1 MRLSKTTYQIW
12 RECPHNAWFKVHA
25 PDIYNAKPLSEF
37 DKTII
42 ETGNEIDQMARA
54 LFPGGIEIEPGDT
67 EGSRARIAVRTPIL
81 YQPAFAAGDLMA
93 VCDILVWNGTAY
105 DLYEVKASSSGSDK
119 SKAEEIYVTDIGF
132 QVHVLKAC
140 GVPLG
145 RQFLVRLDRDYVRAG
160 DLDLAAMFTREDYTD
175 SVADASPDIAREI
188 GLAVVDL
195 ASQTP
200 LPGPCGCMR
209 KGRSAHC
216 TTFAVSCPEVPDYS
230 VHDIA
235 RIGASKRKL
244 GELIDRGILRIEDV
258 PADVALSDAQTLQVT
273 VARSGEMVI
282 DRGAIAASMPTTD
295 EPIAFLDYET
305 FAAAVPRFDGYR
317 PYDQIPFQFSLDVL
331 QNGTLTHHEF
341 LLTDAVRPDDAFI
354 ATLELYLP
362 DRGAIVVWSKAFELT
377 INKRLAERN
386 PGAAGLM
393 QEIADRVVDLEE
405 VFKRQL
411 LVHPGFRGK
420 TSIKKILPILVP
432 ELSYADLAIQE
443 GATASDA
450 WNTIV
455 TGQVAPADTAQKR
468 RELLEYCA
476 LDTRAMVEI
485 FRVLARLA
493 AGEELATAA

>member
-25 PDIYNAKPLSEF
+25 PDVYNAEPLSEF

-54 LFPGGIEIEPGDT
+54 LLPGGIETEPGDT
-67 EGSRARIAVRTPIL
+67 DGTRARIAGRTPIL
-81 YQPAFAAGDLMA
+81 YQPAFVAGDLVA
-93 VCDILVWNGTAY
+93 VCDILAWNGTAY
-105 DLYEVKASSSGSDK
+105 DLYEVKASSSGADRTK
-119 SKAEEIYVTDIGF
+119 REEVYVTDIGF

-140 GVPLG
+140 GVPIG

-160 DLDLAAMFTREDYTD
+160 DLDVTAMFTREDYTD
-175 SVADASPDIAREI
+175 SIAAALPDIAKEI
-188 GLAVVDL
+188 ELAVVDL
-195 ASQTP
+195 ASQTA
-200 LPGPCGCMR
+200 LPRPCSCMR
-209 KGRSAHC
+209 KGRSAQC

-244 GELIDRGILRIEDV
+244 AELIDRGILRIEDV
-258 PADVALSDAQTLQVT
+258 PADVALSDAQTLQVA

-282 DRGAIAASMPTTD
+282 DRCAIATSLPPTD
-295 EPIAFLDYET
+295 EPVAFLDYET
-305 FAAAVPRFDGYR
+305 FAAAVPRFEGYR

-331 QNGTLTHHEF
+331 HGGTLTHHEF
-341 LLTDAVRPDDAFI
+341 LLTDPVRPDDAFI
-354 ATLELYLP
+354 AALDLYLP

-393 QEIADRVVDLEE
+393 QQIADRVFDLEE

-420 TSIKKILPILVP
+420 TSIKKVLPVLVP
-432 ELSYADLAIQE
+432 ELSYAGLAIQE
-443 GATASDA
+443 GATASDT
-450 WNTIV
+450 WNAIV
-455 TGQVAPADTAQKR
+455 TGQVAAADATLKR

-485 FRVLARLA
+485 FLVLRRLA
-493 AGEELATAA
+493 AGDERASAA